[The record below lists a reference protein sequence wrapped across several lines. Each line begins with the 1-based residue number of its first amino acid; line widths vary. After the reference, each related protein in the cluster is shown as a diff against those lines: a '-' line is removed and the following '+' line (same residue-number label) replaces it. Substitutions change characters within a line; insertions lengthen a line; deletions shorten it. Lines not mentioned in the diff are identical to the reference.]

1 MNSMKC
7 VLLLDVG
14 GTFVK
19 SVVATLEGEL
29 LPDTE
34 NSVPINSDGSR
45 EDIEKCFA
53 TVITNSY
60 ALATYNGYE
69 VAGIGVAFPGPCNYF
84 TGVSLMKH
92 KFAALYGVQL
102 IELFRSFP
110 EVASDI
116 PVVFMHDVTSA
127 VLGELNFGTARGYK
141 NVAVVTLGTGLGF
154 AHTIDGEIQ
163 YSELGSPLI
172 PIYNRPYGDGVLEDY
187 ASKRGFMRAYSEVR
201 GHTNP
206 EGLTVAMIGG
216 MAGNGGREALK
227 TFEKVGTILAEEL
240 EPLLKE
246 YNIECLLF
254 GGQISRSFA
263 YMEPALQPLLERV
276 PSLKVL
282 TTMQN
287 LSTAAPLGI
296 LSRVRELLGVK

>member
-19 SVVATLEGEL
+19 SVVATLEGAL

-34 NSVPINSDGSR
+34 NSVPINSNGTR
-45 EDIEKCFA
+45 EEIERAFA
-53 TVITNSY
+53 TVVTNGT
-60 ALATYNGYE
+60 ALAIYNGYT
-69 VAGIGVAFPGPCNYF
+69 VAGIGIGFPGPCNYF

-92 KFAALYGVQL
+92 KFASLYEVQL
-102 IELFRSFP
+102 IDLFRSFP
-110 EVASDI
+110 EVGEDM

-127 VLGELNFGTARGYK
+127 LLGEMRFGAARGYK

-154 AHTIDGEIQ
+154 AHSADGEIQ
-163 YSELGSPLI
+163 YSELGSPRVA
-172 PIYNRPYGDGVLEDY
+172 IYNRPYRDGVLEDY
-187 ASKRGFMRAYSEVR
+187 ASKRGFMRAYAEVR
-201 GHTNP
+201 GHDNP

-216 MAGNGGREALK
+216 MAGNGGREALA
-227 TFEKVGTILAEEL
+227 TFNKVGTLLAEEL

-246 YNIECLLF
+246 HNIECLLF

-263 YMEPALQPLLERV
+263 YMESALQPLLERV

-296 LSRVRELLGVK
+296 LSQVRERLKVE

>member
-29 LPDTE
+29 LPETE
-34 NSVPINSDGSR
+34 NAVPINSDGTR
-45 EDIEKCFA
+45 EEIEKAFS
-53 TVITNSY
+53 TIVTNGT
-60 ALATYNGYE
+60 ALAVYNGYT
-69 VAGIGVAFPGPCNYF
+69 VAGIGIAFPGPCNYF

-92 KFAALYGVQL
+92 KFASLYGLQL
-102 IELFRSFP
+102 IDLFRSFP
-110 EVASDI
+110 EVGADM

-127 VLGELNFGTARGYK
+127 LLGEMRFGAAQGYK

-154 AHTIDGEIQ
+154 SHSVDGEIQ
-163 YSELGSPLI
+163 YSELGSPRVA
-172 PIYNRPYGDGVLEDY
+172 IYNRPYGDGVLEDY
-187 ASKRGFMRAYSEVR
+187 ASKRGFMRAYAEVR
-201 GHTNP
+201 GHSNP

-216 MAGNGGREALK
+216 MAGNGGSEALA
-227 TFEKVGTILAEEL
+227 TFDKVGQLLAEQL

-263 YMEPALQPLLERV
+263 YMEGALQPLLERV

-282 TTMQN
+282 STMQN

-296 LSRVRELLGVK
+296 LSQVRERLEAK